1 MMKLK
6 IIFIFSLLIL
16 ISCSEKDTNKAVIWV
31 SGFKATCNAGAGK
44 SNCLLIN
51 RSDYLTEDTWE
62 LFYGDVEGFEFQE
75 GTLKKIEILAQE
87 GVGQVAADQSKLTY
101 TLVKELD
108 QRKDIRYLL
117 RGEWKLNSLNGETLN
132 DTFTPPTLGFNLVEM
147 KINGHGG
154 CNSYNGSIKQLGLE
168 SMVFGDLINTLKI
181 CAEDT
186 IETVY
191 LSALN
196 NVRKYSIDVA
206 NLNLKD
212 DNGKTIL
219 RFKKQS
225 KTSNKIRIHDLW
237 SVVRIEGSPINR
249 MITVPR
255 LEVNTKEMKVYG
267 NDGCN
272 EYFGTLLKLTE
283 NSISFGDLGT
293 TRKMCDHMEILNG
306 YNNSLSKVRA
316 YRFDKDLLILLNE
329 VGEET
334 LALMKID

>member
-1 MMKLK
+1 MKLK
-6 IIFIFSLLIL
+6 VIIIFSLLIL

-31 SGFKATCNAGAGK
+31 SGFKATCDAGAGK

-51 RSDYLTEDTWE
+51 RSDHLKEDTWE
-62 LFYGDVEGFEFQE
+62 FFYEDIEGFEFQE

-87 GVGQVAADQSKLTY
+87 RAGQVAADQSKLTY
-101 TLVKELD
+101 TLVKKLD
-108 QRKDIRYLL
+108 EKEDIRPLL
-117 RGEWKLNSLNGETLN
+117 SGEWELNSLNGQALN
-132 DTFTPPTLGFNLVEM
+132 DTVTAPTLGFNLVEM
-147 KINGHGG
+147 KIYGNGG

-186 IETVY
+186 IETGY

-196 NVRKYSIDVA
+196 DVRKYSIDEA
-206 NLNLKD
+206 ILNLND
-212 DNGKTIL
+212 DNGNTIL
-219 RFKKQS
+219 RFKKQL

-237 SVVRIEGSPINR
+237 SAVRIEGYPINR
-249 MITVPR
+249 MVTVPR
-255 LEVNTKEMKVYG
+255 LEVNTKEMKIYG

-272 EYFGTLLKLTE
+272 EYFGILLELTE
-283 NSISFGDLGT
+283 NNISFGNIGT
-293 TRKMCDHMEILNG
+293 TRKMCENMEIPNR
-306 YNNSLSKVRA
+306 YNNSLSKVHT

-329 VGEET
+329 DGEEI